1 MNRVIGAGLL
11 LLLAACGGGEGKQQD
26 SAALERESGIAL
38 GRYQTDSSTVLGH
51 VVTLELGSRGRA
63 TLTRHFSGREAIETR
78 GTFTAE
84 GPNLQVTLPG
94 QDSTGPATFR
104 WRLVSNRL
112 VPVDW
117 DRTVYG
123 PAGLTLHFR

>member
-1 MNRVIGAGLL
+1 M
-11 LLLAACGGGEGKQQD
+11 
-26 SAALERESGIAL
+26 ERESGIAL
-38 GRYQTDSSTVLGH
+38 GRYQTDSATVLDH
-51 VVTLELGSRGRA
+51 VVTLELGSGGRA
-63 TLTRHFSGREAIETR
+63 TLTRHFSGREPLVSD

-84 GPNLQVTLPG
+84 GPNLQVILPG
-94 QDSTGPATFR
+94 RDSSGPATFR
-104 WRLVSNRL
+104 WRLISNRL